1 MIATEKDVRAWARKV
16 GIPVGE
22 RGRLQAHVWQA
33 YLEAHPEASN

>member
-1 MIATEKDVRAWARKV
+1 MIATDKDVRAWARKV

-33 YLEAHPEASN
+33 YLEQHPEAHN